1 MSEEK
6 EKREIL
12 SKCSSGKE
20 LLRKILPIMKSEL
33 VGFTEEINEGLLFTL
48 PGGKGYKIFIEEI

>member
-12 SKCSSGKE
+12 SKRSSGKE

-48 PGGKGYKIFIEEI
+48 PGGKGYKIFVEEI

>member
-12 SKCSSGKE
+12 SKRSSGKE

-48 PGGKGYKIFIEEI
+48 PGGKGHKIFVEEI